1 MIYCCEDCGVLFRR
15 VSEVRSCPSCEGVRF
30 RPATAEAAER
40 LQVLLNKETKTREGE
55 TT

>member
-30 RPATAEAAER
+30 RPATAEEEKR
-40 LQVLLNKETKTREGE
+40 LQAIINKETETQEGE